1 MGQTNFTGPVT
12 SGDLQQGQTNGPN
25 IGFARLAQSV
35 ALTQNGATAVS
46 ATLYIPAGS
55 QIVSFDID
63 VLTAFNSGTSAT
75 LSVGISAAATT
86 YVSGVDVKTA
96 TGRIAPTYTAAQLA
110 AMSNQTVLG
119 VAAPTVAPVVVTIT
133 PVGTAATAGYVSVT
147 VNYIQLTSS
156 N

>member
-75 LSVGISAAATT
+75 LSIGTSAAATT
-86 YVSGVDVKTA
+86 YVSGVDVKAA

-110 AMSNQTVLG
+110 AM
-119 VAAPTVAPVVVTIT
+119 
-133 PVGTAATAGYVSVT
+133 
-147 VNYIQLTSS
+147 
-156 N
+156 